1 MKIREAARLVDAEI
15 LQGSFEDIDLAGG
28 YTSDLLSD
36 VMANAKSGEC
46 LVTIQAHKNTVA
58 VAGLVGV
65 PAIFICNGR
74 PLPEDMITA
83 ARDEGIALLRT
94 AHNQYHVS
102 GLLWSA
108 LGNK

>member
-1 MKIREAARLVDAEI
+1 MKIREAARIIDAEV
-15 LQGSFEDIDLAGG
+15 LQGAFEDIDLVGA

-36 VMANAKSGEC
+36 VMANATAGEA

-65 PAIFICNGR
+65 PAILICNGR
-74 PLPEDMITA
+74 PVPEDMITA

-94 AHNQYHVS
+94 NRNQFQVS
-102 GLLWSA
+102 GLLWA
-108 LGNK
+108 IMGKK